1 MLGSIN
7 SSPQATPASL
17 WLGVLLARTLKLE
30 DLVCMK
36 LTSNRRKD
44 QVHILDMISIGMID
58 ESWLEL
64 YSPVLRE
71 RLQQLLN
78 DPEG

>member
-1 MLGSIN
+1 MGE
-7 SSPQATPASL
+7 
-17 WLGVLLARTLKLE
+17 ARTLKLE